1 MSTAADARVPLSH
14 LRHDLRTPINQII
27 GYSELLMEEAAD
39 AGHGAYDADLKRIQR
54 AAKALLDLINHNLT
68 DDRITLSGE
77 VVSTAAAAPAP
88 APAPVPGAPPAE
100 TAGEPRAAIAG
111 HILVVDDNEGNRD
124 MLSRQLIRQGHTVGE
139 AEHGRAALER
149 LRAEPFDLVLLDL
162 MMPVLDGYGAL
173 LEIKGDPA
181 LRHLPVIMIS
191 ALDELGSVVRCIERG
206 AEDYLPK
213 PANPTLLRARI
224 GAGLEKKRFR
234 DQERTYVRTIEE
246 TQLRLQKELAQA
258 ENYVRSILPAPVAGP
273 IAADW
278 RLIPS
283 GELGGD
289 SFGYHWI
296 DRDHFAIYLLDVCGH
311 GVGAA
316 LLSVTAINVLRSA
329 ALPGVDFHDP
339 GAMLTALNEA
349 FLMEKQNDMY
359 FTIWY
364 GVWEVSTRTLRFAGA
379 GHPPALLVTGPG
391 RVEPLQGTG
400 MILGGMSGSTYETL
414 VRPIPG
420 PARLYVVSDGTY
432 EIERPD
438 GKVWDFAE
446 FEALLAAPPPAGASE
461 LDRLF
466 AHVKA
471 LHGAGPLDDD
481 FSIMRFQL

>member
-1 MSTAADARVPLSH
+1 MSSAAEARVPLSH

-39 AGHGAYDADLKRIQR
+39 AGHGAYDADLKRIQG
-54 AAKALLDLINHNLT
+54 AAKVLLDLINRNLT
-68 DDRITLSGE
+68 DDRITLTGE
-77 VVSTAAAAPAP
+77 VIATAPAAPAATP
-88 APAPVPGAPPAE
+88 PPAE
-100 TAGEPRAAIAG
+100 TAAEARAPIVG

-124 MLSRQLIRQGHTVGE
+124 MLSRQLERQGHTVGG

-149 LRAEPFDLVLLDL
+149 LRAESFDLVLLDV

-173 LEIKGDPA
+173 LEIKADPA

-191 ALDELGSVVRCIERG
+191 ALDELASVVRCIERG
-206 AEDYLPK
+206 ADDYLPK

-234 DQERTYVRTIEE
+234 DQERLYVRTIEE
-246 TQLRLQKELAQA
+246 TQQRLKKELTQA
-258 ENYVRSILPAPVAGP
+258 ENYVRSILPAPAAGP
-273 IAADW
+273 VATDW

-329 ALPGVDFHDP
+329 ALPGVDFRDP

-364 GVWEVSTRTLRFAGA
+364 GVWEPSTRTLRFAGA
-379 GHPPALLVTGPG
+379 GPPPALLVTGPG

-400 MILGGMSGSTYETL
+400 MILGGMSGSAYETL
-414 VRPIPG
+414 VRPVPG

-446 FEALLAAPPPAGASE
+446 FEALLAAPPPSGASE

-466 AHVKA
+466 EHVKA